1 MSEGSPD
8 ERLES
13 FSRAARKMAHLDL
26 SPLQLEI
33 LGELVDGN
41 RTMAELSLAI
51 YGLDYKNPQYETYH
65 SRTRRAV
72 KGLEGKGFVSKKKL
86 FGRDKPYGLTI
97 HGAVKITSVIPE
109 VKDPSIITKKDYL
122 LFLVTGVLAVVAS
135 LTLNLVITH
144 LLALSIGMSGVRAA
158 HIYRR
163 VL

>member
-1 MSEGSPD
+1 
-8 ERLES
+8 
-13 FSRAARKMAHLDL
+13 MAHLDL

-97 HGAVKITSVIPE
+97 HGAVKIASVIPE
-109 VKDPSIITKKDYL
+109 VKDPSIITKKDYS

-144 LLALSIGMSGVRAA
+144 LLALSLGMSGVRAA